1 MTIYNYL
8 LILIVNFSAIQLS
21 FTSSVRNSSFSNY
34 LKLDG
39 CCVFIANE
47 TAKVYMDT
55 NRKFICLESD
65 FLNIEKE
72 LKNIEIYGN
81 CKNTIEIVK
90 FYNEGI
96 ENLNINNGKLSS
108 LNDITSLSV
117 FPLTNLSHNNLTE
130 FIIERRMLL
139 SSVVVLDLSYNQIR
153 SVVVE
158 SFESFPVLKSLYLN
172 NNKILTYDVDQK
184 MSFTY
189 LDLSNNPLNF
199 LKSSKNLFNENLK
212 CLYLS
217 SVDYLKTISCNA
229 TIRIDIPF
237 YLEELILHNNRL
249 NVFPSIGGIFKE
261 TSLLSLDL
269 SFNKIRRINTNFF
282 AGLTNLKH
290 LNLSNN
296 EIVVITPDVLD
307 RIPQLIALDLS
318 ENYLQHIHVKFFDYF
333 LRKSKNLPIKPQLKL
348 SGNFFECDC
357 TMVELHNYLSS
368 VSNTFT
374 TTFKCLKNNSIAV
387 ILTSVSLEEL
397 VCYPP
402 ELKYV
407 NSSKVNEN
415 NPGEVSCVFMGRPK
429 PKVKWITPNN
439 KTTISI
445 DSINSL
451 DDFDLS
457 PFGNTLYV
465 RKLKYKLTG
474 KYKCIG
480 YNGIDQSNSTVVTI
494 AMIPSSFS
502 AFIVVGGATISF
514 IIALIINFTN
524 LTLYLIDHIRKQNS
538 KRKYREQQLLNDLDN
553 YDNIEF
559 EEAIDKVP
567 KLVRKSAISLDDLS
581 KHEYSTP
588 TCHDY
593 LLDTMAKGA
602 HTVKK
607 TINDA
612 RNYQFHFNVVAYAS
626 NLRDRMYNI
635 EMPSTSFQLPN
646 IPTMDIEKISTTVR
660 EKSHN
665 IATSV
670 GSVLTFKRFL
680 KEQSSTES
688 EGKCSSEKK
697 DIVKNNIKDDCDS
710 TNIVLSDVIDS

>member
-158 SFESFPVLKSLYLN
+158 SFESFPVLKSLYLT

-307 RIPQLIALDLS
+307 RIPQLIDLDLS

-415 NPGEVSCVFMGRPK
+415 NPG
-429 PKVKWITPNN
+429 
-439 KTTISI
+439 
-445 DSINSL
+445 L
-451 DDFDLS
+451 
-457 PFGNTLYV
+457 
-465 RKLKYKLTG
+465 
-474 KYKCIG
+474 
-480 YNGIDQSNSTVVTI
+480 
-494 AMIPSSFS
+494 
-502 AFIVVGGATISF
+502 
-514 IIALIINFTN
+514 NF
-524 LTLYLIDHIRKQNS
+524 YLI
-538 KRKYREQQLLNDLDN
+538 
-553 YDNIEF
+553 
-559 EEAIDKVP
+559 
-567 KLVRKSAISLDDLS
+567 
-581 KHEYSTP
+581 
-588 TCHDY
+588 
-593 LLDTMAKGA
+593 
-602 HTVKK
+602 
-607 TINDA
+607 
-612 RNYQFHFNVVAYAS
+612 
-626 NLRDRMYNI
+626 
-635 EMPSTSFQLPN
+635 
-646 IPTMDIEKISTTVR
+646 
-660 EKSHN
+660 
-665 IATSV
+665 
-670 GSVLTFKRFL
+670 FL
-680 KEQSSTES
+680 
-688 EGKCSSEKK
+688 
-697 DIVKNNIKDDCDS
+697 
-710 TNIVLSDVIDS
+710 

>member
-130 FIIERRMLL
+130 LIIERRMLL

-307 RIPQLIALDLS
+307 RIPQLIDLDLS

-415 NPGEVSCVFMGRPK
+415 NPG
-429 PKVKWITPNN
+429 
-439 KTTISI
+439 
-445 DSINSL
+445 L
-451 DDFDLS
+451 
-457 PFGNTLYV
+457 
-465 RKLKYKLTG
+465 
-474 KYKCIG
+474 
-480 YNGIDQSNSTVVTI
+480 
-494 AMIPSSFS
+494 
-502 AFIVVGGATISF
+502 
-514 IIALIINFTN
+514 NF
-524 LTLYLIDHIRKQNS
+524 YLI
-538 KRKYREQQLLNDLDN
+538 
-553 YDNIEF
+553 
-559 EEAIDKVP
+559 
-567 KLVRKSAISLDDLS
+567 
-581 KHEYSTP
+581 
-588 TCHDY
+588 
-593 LLDTMAKGA
+593 
-602 HTVKK
+602 
-607 TINDA
+607 
-612 RNYQFHFNVVAYAS
+612 
-626 NLRDRMYNI
+626 
-635 EMPSTSFQLPN
+635 
-646 IPTMDIEKISTTVR
+646 
-660 EKSHN
+660 
-665 IATSV
+665 
-670 GSVLTFKRFL
+670 FL
-680 KEQSSTES
+680 
-688 EGKCSSEKK
+688 
-697 DIVKNNIKDDCDS
+697 
-710 TNIVLSDVIDS
+710 

>member
-1 MTIYNYL
+1 MTINNYL
-8 LILIVNFSAIQLS
+8 LIITVYFLAIQLS
-21 FTSSVRNSSFSNY
+21 FTSLVGEGSFSNY

-39 CCVFIANE
+39 CCVFVANE
-47 TAKVYMDT
+47 TAKVYLNT
-55 NRKFICLESD
+55 NNKFICFDSD

-90 FYNEGI
+90 YYNER
-96 ENLNINNGKLSS
+96 INNLSINNAKLSS

-139 SSVVVLDLSYNQIR
+139 SSVEVLDLSYNQIR
-153 SVVVE
+153 SVIME
-158 SFESFPVLKSLYLN
+158 SFESFPVLKKLYLN

-184 MSFTY
+184 MSFTF
-189 LDLSNNPLNF
+189 LDLSNNPSNF
-199 LKSSKNLFNENLK
+199 IKFSKNVFNENLK
-212 CLYLS
+212 YLYLS
-217 SVDYLKTISCNA
+217 SVECLKTISHNV
-229 TIRIDIPF
+229 TININIPF
-237 YLEELILHNNRL
+237 YLEELILHNNKL
-249 NVFPSIGGIFKE
+249 KVFPSLSGIFKE

-269 SFNKIRRINTNFF
+269 SFNKIRRINTNSF
-282 AGLTNLKH
+282 ASLRNLKH

-307 RIPQLIALDLS
+307 RIPQLSVLDLS
-318 ENYLQHIHVKFFDYF
+318 ENYLQHLHIRFFDYF
-333 LRKSKNLPIKPQLKL
+333 LRKSKNLPIKSQLKL

-368 VSNTFT
+368 ISNTFT
-374 TTFKCLKNNSIAV
+374 STFKCLKNDSIAAV
-387 ILTSVSLEEL
+387 LTSVPLEEL

-407 NSSKVNEN
+407 NSSKTNEN
-415 NPGEVSCVFMGRPK
+415 NPGEISCVFMGRPK
-429 PKVKWITPNN
+429 PKVKWIVPSN

-445 DSINSL
+445 ESVDSL

-480 YNGIDQSNSTVVTI
+480 YNEVDQSNSTVVTI

-524 LTLYLIDHIRKQNS
+524 LSLYLIDHIRKQNS
-538 KRKYREQQLLNDLDN
+538 KRKYRKQQLLNDLDN
-553 YDNIEF
+553 YDKVEF

-607 TINDA
+607 TIIDA

-626 NLRDRMYNI
+626 NLRDRMSNI

-646 IPTMDIEKISTTVR
+646 MPTMDIEKISTTVR

-697 DIVKNNIKDDCDS
+697 DIIKSDFKGDCDS
-710 TNIVLSDVIDS
+710 TNIVLSDAVDD

>member
-307 RIPQLIALDLS
+307 RIPQLIDLDLS

-415 NPGEVSCVFMGRPK
+415 NPG
-429 PKVKWITPNN
+429 
-439 KTTISI
+439 
-445 DSINSL
+445 L
-451 DDFDLS
+451 
-457 PFGNTLYV
+457 
-465 RKLKYKLTG
+465 
-474 KYKCIG
+474 
-480 YNGIDQSNSTVVTI
+480 
-494 AMIPSSFS
+494 
-502 AFIVVGGATISF
+502 
-514 IIALIINFTN
+514 NF
-524 LTLYLIDHIRKQNS
+524 YLI
-538 KRKYREQQLLNDLDN
+538 
-553 YDNIEF
+553 
-559 EEAIDKVP
+559 
-567 KLVRKSAISLDDLS
+567 
-581 KHEYSTP
+581 
-588 TCHDY
+588 
-593 LLDTMAKGA
+593 
-602 HTVKK
+602 
-607 TINDA
+607 
-612 RNYQFHFNVVAYAS
+612 
-626 NLRDRMYNI
+626 
-635 EMPSTSFQLPN
+635 
-646 IPTMDIEKISTTVR
+646 
-660 EKSHN
+660 
-665 IATSV
+665 
-670 GSVLTFKRFL
+670 FL
-680 KEQSSTES
+680 
-688 EGKCSSEKK
+688 
-697 DIVKNNIKDDCDS
+697 
-710 TNIVLSDVIDS
+710 